1 MSTLHQRRLTSKA
14 CTGCGWSWRGRH
26 QGRRQRA
33 RCRYR
38 ATEKRLTSIA
48 TKRDRRAYLEAG
60 QAPVDELNRL
70 LRLDARD
77 SSRGVLGD
85 DIATVEQ
92 AAGHVLALTGVAL
105 DHLVAGLEAREGHL
119 RDGVLL
125 MVGLVRGEEGRERRD
140 REVDTREGDEVGL
153 ELVQVDVQ
161 RAIETE
167 RRRDRGDNLSDQAVQ
182 VREAGLGDVEL
193 VLADIEDRLVV
204 DLFG

>member
-1 MSTLHQRRLTSKA
+1 MGISVDIA
-14 CTGCGWSWRGRH
+14 NDRG
-26 QGRRQRA
+26 GGT
-33 RCRYR
+33 YF
-38 ATEKRLTSIA
+38 
-48 TKRDRRAYLEAG
+48 EAG
-60 QAPVDELNRL
+60 RAPVNELNRL
-70 LRLDARD
+70 PGLDGGNCRLDFL
-77 SSRGVLGD
+77 RGH
-85 DIATVEQ
+85 IAAVEQ
-92 AAGHVLALTGVAL
+92 AAGHVLALTGVTL